1 MLGVLPLPDIPS
13 THGAAGHLFHQEHPT
28 PPAFQGHEDGQVA
41 GRHSVCLCWAP
52 FTPLMIIRA
61 ACRGRCIE
69 HRWYEVTFWLLWLNS
84 AIKTL
89 SCIHSATAAPQGLR
103 QDPVSQ

>member
-61 ACRGRCIE
+61 A
-69 HRWYEVTFWLLWLNS
+69 WLLWLNS